1 MVTILSAS
9 TQGVCDN
16 NHLLDVSPEGVG
28 SFQGVSRSRPVVSA
42 FRTQL
47 ERSASE
53 LVYLSAF
60 DIVNTSTD
68 SVPEFVAGTH
78 VINQLAG
85 IIGRGYLEFINTD
98 HTACDMV
105 SIVKAHGRD
114 KLYYWG
120 FS

>member
-1 MVTILSAS
+1 MYYPLKVWDRFKESPALVPSSPPSELSS
-9 TQGVCDN
+9 KG
-16 NHLLDVSPEGVG
+16 P
-28 SFQGVSRSRPVVSA
+28 
-42 FRTQL
+42 RTD
-47 ERSASE
+47 
-53 LVYLSAF
+53 LVYLSTF

-98 HTACDMV
+98 HTARDMV